1 MRPVVVV
8 EHDALAPAGWLGDA
22 LRRADLPVQTVRSHA
37 GDPLPPLADTAALV
51 VLGGAQ
57 SAYDD
62 DPAIAASKAA
72 VRAAAAAGVPVLGV
86 CLGAQIAAAALGG
99 TARPGPIGELG
110 YLPLELTPAGRRD
123 PVLCR
128 LDAPV
133 LEWHLDTFD
142 LPPGATLL
150 ARSARYPQAFR
161 LGSVLAVQFH
171 AEAPPELLPAWIAE
185 TPAEALRAADVEP
198 DAVLAEGAARRAASE
213 RVAAALFD
221 AWTAEVVTAAAS

>member
-22 LRRADLPVQTVRSHA
+22 LRRADLPLRTVRAHA
-37 GDPLPPLADTAALV
+37 GEALPAPEEAAALV

-62 DPAIAASKAA
+62 DPAIVAATAA
-72 VRAAAAAGVPVLGV
+72 VRAAAAADVPVLGV

-99 TARPGPIGELG
+99 TARPAPVGELG
-110 YLPLELTPAGRRD
+110 YVEVALTEAGRRD
-123 PVLCR
+123 PVLR
-128 LDAPV
+128 HLDAPV

-161 LGSVLAVQFH
+161 HGSVLALQFH
-171 AEAPPELLPAWIAE
+171 AEAPPEVLPAWIDG
-185 TPAEALRAADVEP
+185 TPAEALRAAGVDR
-198 DAVLAEGAARRAASE
+198 DAVLAEARARRATSE
-213 RVAAALFD
+213 RLAAALFD
-221 AWTAEVVTAAAS
+221 AWVAEVAAAAAR